1 MQNGIATLKNSFVVL
16 YEVKQTLTTD
26 PETPLLSIYP
36 REMNTYI
43 VLTKASIQVFT
54 VDLFV
59 ITSSWKYPSMNEG
72 ISKLWYIH
80 TMEHN

>member
-1 MQNGIATLKNSFVVL
+1 MQNGIATLKNGFLIL

-43 VLTKASIQVFT
+43 VLTKVSIQVFT

-59 ITSSWKYPSMNEG
+59 ITSNWKYP
-72 ISKLWYIH
+72 ISFY
-80 TMEHN
+80 E